1 MADTRMDWSSSKAR
15 RHFAIFAA
23 AVLAYNIPVILWGAY
38 VRISFSG
45 DGCGANWPFCNGQV
59 IPQHMATPMAI
70 EFTHRAMTSLDT
82 FAALAMTVWAFLA
95 FPKRHA
101 VRTYSVLSL
110 VFLFIE
116 AILGAGLVLFRL
128 VARDQSAG
136 RPWYLSAHLTNT
148 LLLLATLTTTAWLAY
163 TNSQRLRWATASRQ
177 TLVALAITIVV
188 SITGAIAALGDTL
201 FPASSLAAGMRQDF
215 SSATG
220 MLLRLRM
227 LHPAVA
233 ILGAGYLLWLAA
245 GTLGATGQAA
255 ALGAAAKRVIAAV
268 GLQIAVGVVNVALL
282 APVWMQLIH
291 LFIADLVWIAVMLMA
306 LESIR
311 ATSNGESSPSF
322 QNGIGQARS
331 LPKTGSAAPVASGAS
346 DSPSM

>member
-1 MADTRMDWSSSKAR
+1 MEWSSVKTR
-15 RHFAIFAA
+15 RHCSIFAA

-45 DGCGANWPFCNGQV
+45 DGCGANWPLCNGQV
-59 IPQHMATPMAI
+59 IPQRMATPMAI

-82 FAALAMTVWAFLA
+82 FAVLAMVVWAFLA

-101 VRTYSVLSL
+101 VRRYSVLSL
-110 VFLFIE
+110 VFLLVE
-116 AILGAGLVLFRL
+116 ALLGAGLVLFRL
-128 VARDQSAG
+128 VASDQSAG
-136 RPWYLSAHLTNT
+136 RALYLSAHLTNT
-148 LLLLATLTTTAWLAY
+148 LLLLAALTATAWLAY
-163 TNSQRLRWATASRQ
+163 SNSERLRWSNASRQ
-177 TLVALAITIVV
+177 TLIALAITIVV

-233 ILGAGYLLWLAA
+233 IIGAAYLLWVAVGTRKLA
-245 GTLGATGQAA
+245 GQVLPLRAS
-255 ALGAAAKRVIAAV
+255 AKRVIAAV

-291 LFIADLVWIAVMLMA
+291 LFIADLVWIAVVLMT

-311 ATSNGESSPSF
+311 VTSPRTF

-331 LPKTGSAAPVASGAS
+331 LPKTGNAAPVASGAS
-346 DSPSM
+346 DSLSM